1 MKIKYA
7 LLALCLA
14 LLMLLFA
21 GCKKEDSGNTDNTG
35 GNTDNTGD
43 NSGDSGDN
51 GGGQN
56 QECTHS
62 FTDGVCV
69 HCGENDPNYKPGG
82 SDNTDDNKGDEQKP
96 DEEPEVP
103 PIDMGGETELPFVPA
118 K

>member
-51 GGGQN
+51 GGQN

-62 FTDGVCV
+62 FADGVCV

-82 SDNTDDNKGDEQKP
+82 SDDGNGDQKP
-96 DEEPEVP
+96 GEGETEPEVP

>member
-14 LLMLLFA
+14 LMMLLFA
-21 GCKKEDSGNTDNTG
+21 GCKKENSGNTDNTG

-43 NSGDSGDN
+43 NSGDSGN
-51 GGGQN
+51 NGGQN

-96 DEEPEVP
+96 DEEPDVP